1 MAFDRDVRVSLGVI
15 TLGGPDRL
23 RGCLDAL
30 CAHESRRDFTVTV
43 VVNADTADGA
53 PSLVDV
59 PEGVL
64 VDQVPVNLGWAGG
77 LHRAR
82 ALTDAELLVW
92 VQDDMVP
99 EPGWLDA
106 LVDAADAHPAIGG
119 FAPVRVDAEGRPVPP
134 NAGSATPPDAVERWN
149 DTDSRTE
156 WPASEVSVHDWVTST
171 GFLTRAAAWDQLG
184 GIDPRFWPVTHG
196 DKEYCTHLR
205 CHGWDVALVTAARV
219 RHAGSQSAPTA
230 FRAFI
235 AHWREPWFNQRWSG
249 SLTELAGRSSALVDH
264 PCADW
269 RRVVL
274 DPVATALAAEA
285 SRMLVPL
292 ARAHAT
298 ETQELRTHAANLEHA
313 LAEKSAHVANLEPM
327 LAESTAH
334 VGNLEPML
342 AESRAHAANL
352 EQALAVAVDERDRA
366 RRRVRRLRRRLSRQ
380 QGVPPPPRSWRSRI
394 RDRLRGWTHGG

>member
-1 MAFDRDVRVSLGVI
+1 MAFDRAVRVSLGLV
-15 TLGGPDRL
+15 TLGAPARL
-23 RGCLDAL
+23 RDCLAAL
-30 CAHESRRDFTVTV
+30 CGHASRHDFTVAV
-43 VVNADTADGA
+43 VVNADTANGA
-53 PSLVDV
+53 PRAVEV

-64 VDQVPVNLGWAGG
+64 LDQVPVNLGWSGG

-106 LVDAADAHPAIGG
+106 LVDAADAHPDVGG
-119 FAPVRVDAEGRPVPP
+119 FGSVRLDAAGRVAPP
-134 NAGSATPPDAVERWN
+134 NAGGATPYHAVERWN

-156 WPASEVSVHDWVTST
+156 WPASEVLVHDWVCST
-171 GFLTRAAAWDQLG
+171 GFLTRSAAWDELG
-184 GIDPRFWPVTHG
+184 GADPRYWPVTHG
-196 DKEYCTHLR
+196 DKDYCTHLR

-235 AHWREPWFNQRWSG
+235 AHWREPWFNQRWSA
-249 SLTELAGRSSALVDH
+249 SLTALAGRSSALVDH

-269 RRVVL
+269 RQVDL

-292 ARAHAT
+292 ARAHAADT
-298 ETQELRTHAANLEHA
+298 DDRRGGPALPAGAPRLPGSPLRA
-313 LAEKSAHVANLEPM
+313 LQRQARA
-327 LAESTAH
+327 
-334 VGNLEPML
+334 VGGAGGLL
-342 AESRAHAANL
+342 L
-352 EQALAVAVDERDRA
+352 
-366 RRRVRRLRRRLSRQ
+366 RVHR
-380 QGVPPPPRSWRSRI
+380 PPRSDEGLGDARAQGGQVLPG
-394 RDRLRGWTHGG
+394 LR